1 MRLYLWLDI
10 NLDGSFIA
18 LCLGKVKTEPVLA
31 VYLTNSAHSRRV
43 EFYAVDGIILGL
55 GLTNANRRNREG
67 LVVPELLAVSDSL
80 RPIFLNDNLI
90 GHAAAIKMLCL
101 FLVNRPVGNVDL
113 NHLRIFSTNQIVE
126 YQMVVPSECSPLGR
140 ILCTVL

>member
-80 RPIFLNDNLI
+80 RTIFLNDNLI

>member
-67 LVVPELLAVSDSL
+67 LVVPELSL
-80 RPIFLNDNLI
+80 IQIFL
-90 GHAAAIKMLCL
+90 
-101 FLVNRPVGNVDL
+101 
-113 NHLRIFSTNQIVE
+113 
-126 YQMVVPSECSPLGR
+126 
-140 ILCTVL
+140 